1 MRRLALAL
9 LLAVSVA
16 RAGDPFVAS
25 AEVRKRYTVVVGD
38 GALASIASGT
48 SLTARVA
55 SGSLHALETRVQAGE
70 GGRVHVELRTT
81 AHLYASLYALEIT
94 DGKSVLATAPF
105 RIGTE
110 AQEVE
115 DRERLRAWLVSQRA
129 QLRDL
134 SALLERRAAYHRA
147 RLLDASGSGGVP
159 PNDLAHAQKKAWQ
172 KTLDDNFTLKYRTLR
187 MEFLRY
193 EREVLLSPFPEAG
206 AALSAFF
213 PAIQDRKKELE
224 VVLSEALAGRAA
236 PLETD
241 CSKAIAKIALDS
253 ALGLGLT
260 GNDWNAWSADVF
272 GVPERGTVENG
283 VFTSDLGASFVAP
296 QGDGWVLVKREVRGD
311 DFHEDRVL
319 FEHETDKTPDGAS
332 LRLRVR
338 DLPDATGADDLDQ
351 TVELYLNEEFG
362 GLGHWKGIESTK
374 GEGSYRVLGR
384 MVEMGKPS
392 RLLLVVRAALGGK
405 RLFELR
411 CTAPEDAW
419 EARRSELEKA
429 AASFKL
435 VGDK

>member
-9 LLAVSVA
+9 LLLVAVA
-16 RAGDPFVAS
+16 RAGDPFAAS

-38 GALASIASGT
+38 GALASVASGT

-55 SGSLHALETRVQAGE
+55 SGSLHALDTTLEAGE

-94 DGKSVLATAPF
+94 DGKTVLATAPF
-105 RIGTE
+105 RVGTE

-115 DRERLRAWLVSQRA
+115 ERERLRAWLVAQRA

-134 SALLERRAAYHRA
+134 SALLERRAAYHRQ

-159 PNDLAHAQKKAWQ
+159 PNDLAHAQKRAWER
-172 KTLDDNFTLKYRTLR
+172 LEDNFALKYRTLR

-193 EREVLLSPFPEAG
+193 EREVVLSPFPMAG

-213 PAIQDRKKELE
+213 PAIQERRKELE
-224 VVLSEALAGRAA
+224 GILTEALAGRAVS
-236 PLETD
+236 LETAR
-241 CSKAIAKIALDS
+241 SKAIEKIALDS
-253 ALGLGLT
+253 ALGLGLP
-260 GNDWNAWSADVF
+260 GNDGNAWSADVF
-272 GVPERGTVENG
+272 GTPERGTVKDG
-283 VFTSDLGASFVAP
+283 VFTSDLGPSFAAP
-296 QGDGWVLVKREVRGD
+296 RGEGWVLVKREVRGD

-332 LRLRVR
+332 VRLRVR
-338 DLPDATGADDLDQ
+338 ELPDATGTDDLDQ

-362 GLGHWKGIESTK
+362 GLGHWKGIESTR
-374 GEGSYRVLGR
+374 GDGRYRVLGR
-384 MVEMGKPS
+384 MVEVGKPS
-392 RLLLVVRAALGGK
+392 RLLLVVRATLGGK
-405 RLFELR
+405 RIFELR

-419 EARRSELEKA
+419 EARRAELENVA
-429 AASFKL
+429 ESFKL
-435 VGDK
+435 PGDK